1 MTEMIDDN
9 DAYGEAQPAPA
20 PEAEVSILDELKNKL
35 ANADVLIAELLDMI
49 TGHEAAHAAKDAT
62 IADLSKPQV
71 PRGGIHAGSDLVG
84 GNVDWPART
93 RGEDRINP
101 TDQY

>member
-1 MTEMIDDN
+1 MTEMTDDN
-9 DAYGEAQPAPA
+9 DAYGEAQAAPA
-20 PEAEVSILDELKNKL
+20 PEAEVSILDELKAKL
-35 ANADVLIAELLDMI
+35 ADAEAHIAELVDTI
-49 TGHEAAHAAKDAT
+49 TGHEASHAAKDAT
-62 IADLSKPQV
+62 IADLSKPQI

-84 GNVDWPART
+84 GAVDWPART